1 MSCKEC
7 NDTNVDLKECLQEDK
22 TCCNNVD
29 PCNNKYECECEVRIG
44 TDCVHYVGPDMEDMN
59 VFHGDILTDV
69 IVKERSYVENT
80 RAYLEN
86 KLNLTNVGKGVEV
99 YKGEHA
105 LGFKE
110 FRSITTTGAA
120 KVTLGNDNNTVN
132 IFSPEPITYET
143 TTKTKNNSLIK
154 EVENTKLKV
163 TTILK
168 GLKGSESIQ
177 IKSELDDL
185 MISIDE
191 VYINRLISAK
201 IDPSIEQVQK
211 DLERI
216 LKEINEK
223 IETFERLVD
232 QKIEDATRELTELI
246 ERLKKEIEELG
257 VTALLE
263 RVKKL
268 EEKVSFIQP
277 GLVFLWNRPLNTIP
291 KGFKECK
298 DLAGRIP
305 VGMLTTEPLYNALGK
320 TGGNKTITLTEGQMP
335 RHTHTGRTSEGG
347 EHEHKMFYTPTRN
360 DGTNDQA
367 GSNDYCA
374 VSSDWSGWG
383 NLSYKVRGHRSKTP
397 VQGRTSN
404 TGKHSHSMSLDQ
416 TGGSQPI
423 DIINPYR
430 VVIYIEYEG

>member
-120 KVTLGNDNNTVN
+120 KVTLGKDNNTVN

-143 TTKTKNNSLIK
+143 STKTKNNSLIK

-191 VYINRLISAK
+191 VYINKLISAK
-201 IDPSIEQVQK
+201 VNPSIEQVQK

-223 IETFERLVD
+223 IETFEKLVD
-232 QKIEDATRELTELI
+232 KKLEDATRELTELI

-257 VTALLE
+257 VTELLKRIE
-263 RVKKL
+263 KL
-268 EEKVSFIQP
+268 EEKTAFVQKGIVFI
-277 GLVFLWNRPLNTIP
+277 WNAPANTIP
-291 KGFKECK
+291 KGFRECK

-305 VGMLTTEPLYNALGK
+305 IGLLTTNSKFNALGK
-320 TGGNKTITLTEGQMP
+320 TGGLDSITLTEDTMP
-335 RHTHTGRTSEGG
+335 PHTHTATTGMSGDHSHKYKDSYWAEEVAYNSHLGGADSIGIADISVGRKYKGKGG
-347 EHEHKMFYTPTRN
+347 ALIIWRKGETDP
-360 DGTNDQA
+360 
-367 GSNDYCA
+367 GS
-374 VSSDWSGWG
+374 
-383 NLSYKVRGHRSKTP
+383 
-397 VQGRTSN
+397 
-404 TGKHSHSMSLDQ
+404 GKHDHPITVSTVGRGQ
-416 TGGSQPI
+416 AI
-423 DIINPYR
+423 DITNPYR
-430 VVIYIEYEG
+430 VVNYIEYIG